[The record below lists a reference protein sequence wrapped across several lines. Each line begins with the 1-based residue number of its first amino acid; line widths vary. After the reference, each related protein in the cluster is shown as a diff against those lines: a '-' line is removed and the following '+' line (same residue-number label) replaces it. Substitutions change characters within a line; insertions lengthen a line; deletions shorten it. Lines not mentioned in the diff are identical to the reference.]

1 MHATT
6 IVIPTYN
13 ERENL
18 PLIVNRLLHLPIQNL
33 KLVIVDDNSTDG
45 TGEIGEQLAS
55 QYKGQVS
62 CIHRLGKFGLGTA
75 YLAGFQKA
83 IADGAHFIV
92 QMDADFS
99 HNPDY
104 VPNMIKKL
112 RTHDLVIGSR
122 YIAGASLD
130 EKWGLARNV
139 LSRWGNSVYVSTL
152 LNMTTTDAT
161 GGFRAW
167 RRSTLIGMG
176 LDRIQSNGYIFQVEM
191 AYLAEKLGYRVVE
204 MPIHFADRLH
214 GESKMD
220 IRIQLEA
227 AWRVLKIR
235 SQHSQIGSQDR
246 YREAFGLTDRI
257 PATLV

>member
-1 MHATT
+1 MLNITV
-6 IVIPTYN
+6 VIPTYN
-13 ERENL
+13 ERQNL
-18 PLIVNRLLHLPIQNL
+18 PLIVDHLFRLPLQDLSII
-33 KLVIVDDNSTDG
+33 VVDDNSTDG
-45 TGEIGEQLAS
+45 TGEIADQLAA
-55 QYKGQVS
+55 QHEGRIS

-83 IADGAHFIV
+83 ITDGAHFIV

-104 VPNMIKKL
+104 LPSMIDKL

-122 YIAGASLD
+122 YVKGASLD
-130 EKWGLARNV
+130 EKWGLARNA

-152 LNMTTTDAT
+152 LDMQTTDAT

-191 AYLAEKLGYRVVE
+191 AYLAEKLGYRVTE
-204 MPIHFADRLH
+204 LPIHFADRLH

-220 IRIQLEA
+220 IKIQLEA
-227 AWRVLKIR
+227 AWRVLQIR
-235 SQHSQIGSQDR
+235 SQHSHVGRQDR
-246 YREAFGLTDRI
+246 YREAFGQADRI
-257 PATLV
+257 PATI